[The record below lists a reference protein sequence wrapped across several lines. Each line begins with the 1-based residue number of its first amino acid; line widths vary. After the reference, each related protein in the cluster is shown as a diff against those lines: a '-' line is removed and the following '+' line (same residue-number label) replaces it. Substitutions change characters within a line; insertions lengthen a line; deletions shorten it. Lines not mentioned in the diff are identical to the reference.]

1 MQRRQFLAR
10 GRPNPRAETRAAAR
24 SAGLCAF
31 ALSCG
36 DIGDAQLPLPVYGT
50 GSREVPA
57 ELELTP
63 SPFAAV
69 PAQAAASVRA
79 SSAAG
84 GSCPIEF
91 EVMLPE
97 TSARQ
102 TFVDG
107 AGARAIDGDGDGT
120 RIACFVLAAPD
131 SPGAFDVSVSLRH
144 PRLPWFRAAG
154 RVRSLGPSMSGE
166 FVLRLTTPDATEVT
180 ATCSVEADEVISGAV
195 WFHSIACQ
203 TQASEP
209 PAGACDVAFDA
220 IFERCRQ

>member
-1 MQRRQFLAR
+1 MQRR
-10 GRPNPRAETRAAAR
+10 RAETQAAAR
-24 SAGLCAF
+24 SAGLCAV

-36 DIGDAQLPLPVYGT
+36 DIGDAQLPLPVYGA

-63 SPFAAV
+63 SPFAAL
-69 PAQAAASVRA
+69 PAQAAASVRV

-91 EVMLPE
+91 EAMLPD

-102 TFVDG
+102 TFVNG
-107 AGARAIDGDGDGT
+107 AGARAIDGDGT
-120 RIACFVLAAPD
+120 RIACYVRAAPD
-131 SPGAFDVSVSLRH
+131 SPGAFDVGVSLRH

-154 RVRSLGPSMSGE
+154 RLQSLEPSGPSVSGE
-166 FVLRLTTPDATEVT
+166 FALQLTTPDATEVT
-180 ATCSVEADEVISGAV
+180 ATCSVEADEVLSGAA
-195 WFHSIACQ
+195 WFHSVACQ
-203 TQASEP
+203 TQAIAP
-209 PAGACDVAFDA
+209 PVGACDIAFQA